1 VPDGYL
7 RQPVSNG
14 VKKSG
19 EITVCFV
26 NDEKIRKLNLRYL
39 GKSSSTDVLAFDMST
54 PQEANSI
61 FADIVVSVDMA
72 IHNAS
77 LFKTTPLYELCL
89 YVIHGALHLLG
100 YEDRTIKGRK
110 LMQLKAETI
119 LAKLKINRKD

>member
-1 VPDGYL
+1 
-7 RQPVSNG
+7 
-14 VKKSG
+14 
-19 EITVCFV
+19 
-26 NDEKIRKLNLRYL
+26 
-39 GKSSSTDVLAFDMST
+39 MST